1 MERGGTSQAPLGS
14 AFPAFPQPSAMACL
28 TLRLP
33 FLVHMD
39 LQPLLDAATFNDD
52 GLVAAIAQDDATG
65 DVLMLAYMN
74 RDTLRQTLETGV
86 MTYWSRSRQKVW
98 VKGETSGNVQ
108 RVKAAFV
115 DCDGDALLFRIEQ
128 VGEAACHTGHRSCFY
143 RRVEDGALETVGT
156 PVFDASSVYK

>member
-1 MERGGTSQAPLGS
+1 M
-14 AFPAFPQPSAMACL
+14 
-28 TLRLP
+28 TLDP
-33 FLVHMD
+33 I
-39 LQPLLDAATFNDD
+39 LDAATFDAD
-52 GLVAAIAQDDATG
+52 GLVAAVAQDHATG

-108 RVKAAFV
+108 RVRSAAI

-128 VGEAACHTGHRSCFY
+128 VGDAACHTGHRSCFY
-143 RRVEDGALETVGT
+143 RRIEDGQLVVDGE
-156 PVFDASSVYK
+156 PVFDADAVYKA

>member
-1 MERGGTSQAPLGS
+1 M
-14 AFPAFPQPSAMACL
+14 
-28 TLRLP
+28 TLDP
-33 FLVHMD
+33 I
-39 LQPLLDAATFNDD
+39 LDAATFDAD
-52 GLVAAIAQDDATG
+52 GLVAAIAQDHATG

-108 RVKAAFV
+108 RVRSAAI

-128 VGEAACHTGHRSCFY
+128 VGDAACHTGHRSCFY
-143 RRVEDGALETVGT
+143 RRIEDGQLVVDGE
-156 PVFDASSVYK
+156 PVFDADAVYKA

>member
-1 MERGGTSQAPLGS
+1 
-14 AFPAFPQPSAMACL
+14 
-28 TLRLP
+28 
-33 FLVHMD
+33 MD
-39 LQPLLDAATFNDD
+39 LAPLLDAATFDAN
-52 GLVAAIAQDDATG
+52 GLVAAIAQDHATG

-108 RVKAAFV
+108 RVHSAHI

-128 VGEAACHTGHRSCFY
+128 VGDAACHTGHRSCFY
-143 RRVEDGALETVGT
+143 RCVEDGALTEVGS
-156 PVFDASSVYK
+156 PVFDAEAVYKT

>member
-1 MERGGTSQAPLGS
+1 MN
-14 AFPAFPQPSAMACL
+14 
-28 TLRLP
+28 
-33 FLVHMD
+33 V
-39 LQPLLDAATFNDD
+39 QPLLDAAKFDD
-52 GLVAAIAQDDATG
+52 NGLVAAIAQDDATG

-108 RVKAAFV
+108 NVKSAYV

-128 VGEAACHTGHRSCFY
+128 VGDAACHTGHRSCFY
-143 RRVEDGALETVGT
+143 RRVEDGALETVGS
-156 PVFDASSVYK
+156 PVFDAGSVSK

>member
-1 MERGGTSQAPLGS
+1 
-14 AFPAFPQPSAMACL
+14 
-28 TLRLP
+28 
-33 FLVHMD
+33 MD

-74 RDTLRQTLETGV
+74 RDTLRRTLETGV

-108 RVKAAFV
+108 RVRSAYV

-128 VGEAACHTGHRSCFY
+128 EGGAACHTGHRSCFF
-143 RRVEDGALETVGT
+143 RKVEDGRLDVADD
-156 PVFDASSVYK
+156 PVFDASSVYGK

>member
-1 MERGGTSQAPLGS
+1 
-14 AFPAFPQPSAMACL
+14 
-28 TLRLP
+28 
-33 FLVHMD
+33 MD
-39 LQPLLDAATFNDD
+39 LQPLLDAATFNSD

-86 MTYWSRSRQKVW
+86 MTYWSRSRQTVW

-108 RVKAAFV
+108 RVKSAYV

-128 VGEAACHTGHRSCFY
+128 VGDAACHTGHRSCFY
-143 RRVEDGALETVGT
+143 RKVEDGALDVVAD
-156 PVFDASSVYK
+156 PVFDASSVYGAKQGT